1 MKIEPEKNDKKP
13 LYPVIAVAA
22 VGAILAL
29 SSCQQQLPGQI
40 PPEVPPECK

>member
-22 VGAILAL
+22 VGALLAL
-29 SSCQQQLPGQI
+29 SSCQQTGTPDRI
-40 PPEVPPECK
+40 PITTGGK

>member
-29 SSCQQQLPGQI
+29 SSCQQSGTPDRI
-40 PPEVPPECK
+40 PMITVGK